1 VAVETR
7 SLMVAGVVAVQ
18 SLGGMEA
25 QMVWGG
31 GN

>member
-1 VAVETR
+1 VAVPAR
-7 SLMVAGVVAVQ
+7 LLVVAGAVAVQ